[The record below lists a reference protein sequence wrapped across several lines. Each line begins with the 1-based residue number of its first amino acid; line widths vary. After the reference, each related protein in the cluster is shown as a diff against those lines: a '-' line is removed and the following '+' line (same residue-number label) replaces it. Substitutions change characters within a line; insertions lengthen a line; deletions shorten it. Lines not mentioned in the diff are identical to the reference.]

1 MSQHDRMFPCARRFV
16 LVRRE
21 MIDFP
26 LLDRSESLQQYPS
39 DLWELVVPRHLWLL
53 QFATILCM
61 APRDSRVL
69 ARPCAACGF
78 TSPLVRQVLRQVGW
92 SPLCQVDVRRGAS
105 HGCGRLTWL

>member
-39 DLWELVVPRHLWLL
+39 DLWELVRNYFVYGSAG
-53 QFATILCM
+53 F
-61 APRDSRVL
+61 SG
-69 ARPCAACGF
+69 PCAAMCRLWLHIAVGAPGLAP
-78 TSPLVRQVLRQVGW
+78 SWLVTTMPG
-92 SPLCQVDVRRGAS
+92 RRP
-105 HGCGRLTWL
+105 TWGSSWL